1 MMNKMIKKLS
11 AVAIAAAMTLSSGV
25 AAQAA
30 TVNVYLRQWNQNTSK
45 NTHIGTPNTD
55 TFGRTPVFE
64 ITGVEKGTTY
74 KDVLDEAASLY
85 GPDYVFNWTGSNKE
99 YLNSITIGTKTWGVD
114 GGNTNED
121 KDSSGKVI
129 GATWVGSAWMWYEGD
144 NIDLVDTSS
153 YPETTLKGTYVPV
166 TTVND
171 DSEVISFVLSYD
183 KTMFDWGTR
192 DTTGTN

>member
-1 MMNKMIKKLS
+1 MMNKLVKKLS
-11 AVAIAAAMTLSSGV
+11 AVAIAAAMTLSTGV

-30 TVNVYLRQWNQNTSK
+30 TVEVYFRQWTQNSSK
-45 NTHIGTPNTD
+45 NTHLGTPNTD
-55 TFGRTPVFE
+55 TFGRTPVLE
-64 ITGVEKGTTY
+64 VQGIEKGATY
-74 KDVLDEAASLY
+74 KDVLVEAAKLY
-85 GPDYVFNWTGSNKE
+85 KPDYVFNWTGNNEE
-99 YLNSITIGTKTWGVD
+99 YLNSITIGTKNWGVV

-121 KDSSGKVI
+121 KDSKGNVI
-129 GATWVGSAWMWYEGD
+129 GATWVGSAWMWYEGS
-144 NIDLVDTSS
+144 NIDLADTSS
-153 YPETTLKGTYVPV
+153 YPETTLKDTLVPV